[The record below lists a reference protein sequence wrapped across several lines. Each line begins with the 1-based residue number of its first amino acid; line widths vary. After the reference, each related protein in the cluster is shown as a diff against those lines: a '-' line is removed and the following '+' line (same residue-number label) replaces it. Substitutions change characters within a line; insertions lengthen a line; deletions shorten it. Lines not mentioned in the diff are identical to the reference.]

1 MKKEYKIKFD
11 NGHVIGPL
19 TKKQIGVL
27 YIYGHICGN
36 EHYHKIGVGEWGSIT
51 SYPELL
57 VLIEEIIDGKITEES
72 LITNREKE
80 ILKKIMDDVTQ
91 VLEKPLPE
99 IDKTKKLFQEFK
111 FKKDEES
118 ESTRIKPV
126 SVHQASLD
134 KTVLRR
140 DINPKVTISDET
152 KVAQLQVPFADE
164 ISPLDPEGQI
174 KEQEELP
181 LKDQANVYDKTE
193 VVNIKSI
200 LPSLKNELKEA
211 ENEFE
216 KKILLLEEN
225 NEEETPVR
233 ELTKIQTIIK
243 IIPKGKKTKWITA
256 LAFIVVFYVLLFPE
270 ENAGGDIKL
279 IYPVISFPVVNTYL
293 DKPKAV
299 EAYELGK
306 KEYAKNTYV
315 SKIKAA
321 KYFETSL
328 KHMFRDRKTI
338 TLKNNNSKDFNE
350 NDSQTENIEKKQEK
364 PNVIVKEVLSPAIYW
379 LTVIYSEILNNSKNK
394 SEDSN
399 IIFRLLQIAN
409 TKTITEENAALA
421 AGIFYTKIGK
431 YKTAAYIIERY
442 VLMATAGEKK
452 KQLSN
457 KLLAYR
463 LHILTKAGMLGVDPV
478 TERND
483 AEETFQYLFR
493 QSSGPLE
500 MYIFCAEYLEFNQKF
515 EEAKKILLKASQ
527 FYKNS
532 VWLILKYTEYALRDK
547 DIKQIKHN
555 LETLESLKLENCP
568 EYYAKYLEY
577 KGIATIST
585 KQFDL
590 AAKYFN
596 KSLKIQESDEL
607 RSKLAELELK
617 GSEFEKFL
625 ILESKIKDLMI
636 SSQKMASNN
645 QWENAFKYA
654 IEAADASPAYI
665 PSHIWLAK
673 IQLKKGYFTHAIEIL
688 EKLSKIYPTN
698 TNVNI
703 SLVSAY
709 VDANLIDKAL
719 QKLSILSK
727 ESKVSNDPAFY
738 SLLGKAYVKHGKIS
752 IGIRYIKKGLNIH
765 NLNDD
770 DYYFL
775 AKLFL
780 QFGQV
785 SESKKRISTALSLQ
799 PDNLEYICFYSELLY
814 ESDGA
819 DVAIGF
825 LRNEI
830 RNRGEDVKLLSQIA
844 IFYYKS
850 GQNKLFEKT
859 KTKITSLGIS
869 EDPSLYKFLLKTA
882 ELDGNLKGVVEYAK
896 KISILEPGDIDNKIN
911 LASTFLELKRY
922 PEGHVV
928 IDDVLERMPTYKM
941 ANYYKAKLLF
951 NQGDYQAALTY
962 GASESLYFPNSEFG
976 FLIQGMATQELAN
989 QENDLNIKAKMLND
1003 STKFFESAI
1012 SRNRDSFDAL
1022 KSLGQL
1028 KYRQGQYDIAREY
1041 YLRVWNIDKADPE
1054 ANKQLGYIYKQI
1066 GQGDLAVEYFQNY
1079 LDLSKDAPDRATIEE
1094 ELNVLR

>member
-1 MKKEYKIKFD
+1 MKNEYKIKFD
-11 NGHVIGPL
+11 NGQIVGPL

-36 EHYHKIGVGEWGSIT
+36 EHYHKVNEGDWGNIT

-57 VLIEEIIDGKITEES
+57 TLIEEIIDGKIIEEN
-72 LITNREKE
+72 LISKKEKE
-80 ILKKIMDDVTQ
+80 ILKKILDDVTQ
-91 VLEKPLPE
+91 VLEKSLPE

-111 FKKDEES
+111 FKKDEEGG
-118 ESTRIKPV
+118 STRIKQV
-126 SVHQASLD
+126 NNGQASLD

-140 DINPKVTISDET
+140 DINPKITITDKT

-164 ISPLDPEGQI
+164 KDPLILDEHL
-174 KEQEELP
+174 KEKEELP
-181 LKDQANVYDKTE
+181 LKNQASVYDKTE
-193 VVNIKSI
+193 VVSLKSI
-200 LPSLKNELKEA
+200 LPSLKKELKEA
-211 ENEFE
+211 ESEFE
-216 KKILLLEEN
+216 KKILLLEEDV
-225 NEEETPVR
+225 EDQESLK

-243 IIPKGKKTKWITA
+243 KIPKGKKTKWITA
-256 LAFIVVFYVLLFPE
+256 FAFIVVFYVLLFPE
-270 ENAGGDIKL
+270 ENSSGNIKV
-279 IYPVISFPVVNTYL
+279 IYPVISFPVVHTYL
-293 DKPKAV
+293 DKPKAI

-328 KHMFRDRKTI
+328 KHMFRDQKKI
-338 TLKNNNSKDFNE
+338 TLKKNQEVIENNPNTDQKD
-350 NDSQTENIEKKQEK
+350 
-364 PNVIVKEVLSPAIYW
+364 NVIIKEVLSPAIYW
-379 LTVIYSEILNNSKNK
+379 LAIIYSEILNNSKNK

-409 TKTITEENAALA
+409 TKTITEEKAALA
-421 AGIFYTKIGK
+421 AGIFYLKIGK
-431 YKTAAYIIERY
+431 FKTAAYIIEKY
-442 VLMATAGEKK
+442 VLMATSGVKK

-463 LHILTKAGMLGVDPV
+463 LHILMKAGMVGIDPV
-478 TERND
+478 TDRND
-483 AEETFQYLFR
+483 AEETFQYLLK
-493 QSSGPLE
+493 QSRGPLE
-500 MYIFCAEYLEFNQKF
+500 MYIFCAEYLEFNQRF
-515 EEAKKILLKASQ
+515 EDAEKILFKASQ

-532 VWLILKYTEYALRDK
+532 VWLILKFTEYALRNK
-547 DIKQIKHN
+547 DINKVKHN
-555 LETLESLKLENCP
+555 LQALELLKLENCP

-577 KGIATIST
+577 KGISIISE

-596 KSLKIQESDEL
+596 KSLKLLENDEL

-617 GSEFEKFL
+617 GGEFEKFL
-625 ILESKIKDLMI
+625 ILESKIKDLMK
-636 SSQKMASNN
+636 SSQKMATAN

-654 IEAADASPAYI
+654 VEAADASSTYI
-665 PSHIWLAK
+665 PSHIWLAH
-673 IQLKKGYFTHAIEIL
+673 IQLKKGYFTQAIEIL
-688 EKLSKIYPTN
+688 EKLARIYPTN
-698 TNVNI
+698 TTVNI
-703 SLVSAY
+703 NLVAAY
-709 VDANLIDKAL
+709 VEANLIDKAL
-719 QKLSILSK
+719 QKLSILSR
-727 ESKVSNDPAFY
+727 ESRVSNDPAFY
-738 SLLGKAYVKHGKIS
+738 SLLGRAYVKHGKIS

-770 DYYFL
+770 DYYYL

-785 SESKKRISTALSLQ
+785 SESKRRISTALTLQ

-830 RNRGEDVKLLSQIA
+830 RSRGEDVKLLSQIA
-844 IFYYKS
+844 IFYYRS

-859 KTKITSLGIS
+859 KNKITSLGTS

-882 ELDGNLKGVVEYAK
+882 ELDGNLKSVVEYAK
-896 KISILEPGDIDNKIN
+896 KISILEPGDIDNKVN
-911 LASTFLELKRY
+911 LASTYLELKRF
-922 PEGHVV
+922 PEGHAI

-941 ANYYKAKLLF
+941 ANYYKARLLF
-951 NQGDYQAALTY
+951 NQGDFQGALTS

-976 FLIQGMATQELAN
+976 FLIQGMAMQEMAN
-989 QENDLNIKAKMLND
+989 QENDMSIKAKMLND
-1003 STKFFESAI
+1003 STKFFENAI

-1022 KSLGQL
+1022 KNLGQL

-1079 LDLSKDAPDRATIEE
+1079 LDLRKDAPDRASIEE
-1094 ELNVLR
+1094 ELSVLR